1 MNCILRGEIY
11 FAKVRDGTHSHKAE
25 HLSEIFF
32 DFFPTWI
39 FELSASVFK
48 GSGGN
53 ASDTLQLLL
62 PALLEVSSYMK
73 KPPNNQVLDN
83 LFAVQLILRG

>member
-25 HLSEIFF
+25 HWSGIFLHVG
-32 DFFPTWI
+32 PI
-39 FELSASVFK
+39 FLHGYLSASVFK
-48 GSGGN
+48 GGGGN

-73 KPPNNQVLDN
+73 KPPKTT
-83 LFAVQLILRG
+83 GSG